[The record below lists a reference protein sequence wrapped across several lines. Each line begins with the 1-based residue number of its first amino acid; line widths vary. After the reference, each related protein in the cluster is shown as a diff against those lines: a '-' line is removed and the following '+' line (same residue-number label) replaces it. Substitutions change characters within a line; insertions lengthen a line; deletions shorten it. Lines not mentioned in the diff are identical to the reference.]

1 MTLWE
6 LTGQESGI
14 VIYDDSRVAVVN
26 WSAYNENEVPMRAS
40 WGDMIQWRFDHAFEN
55 VKEKTVADITKELP
69 FDNDGEIDVIYDENN
84 DIEEL
89 LGVKRP
95 TAGKVFRLVNVNQT
109 IIAPEGW
116 N

>member
-14 VIYDDSRVAVVN
+14 VVYDDNRVSVVN
-26 WSAYNENEVPMRAS
+26 WSAYNENEVPMMACL
-40 WGDMIQWRFDHAFEN
+40 GEMIQWRFDHAFEAI
-55 VKEKTVADITKELP
+55 KEKEVSNIMKELP
-69 FDNDGEIDVIYDENN
+69 FDNDGEIDVVYDVNN

-89 LGVKRP
+89 MSAKKP

-109 IIAPEGW
+109 IIAPAGW